1 VIDDV
6 FRAEWSRVVA
16 TLVGFCGDLHVA
28 EDAAQEAF
36 AIAAR
41 RWPVDGVPDVPR
53 AWLVTTARNRAID
66 LLRREQRQ
74 SEKLRQLD
82 PPREPA
88 EEEACVIADERLEL
102 IFLCCHPAL
111 APESRVALTLR
122 ALGGLETAEIARAFL
137 VTEEAMKRRL
147 TRARTKVRDAGIPFR
162 VPDEGVLPERL
173 DTVLAVLY
181 LVFNQ
186 GWGDG
191 RTDLAGEAIRL
202 TGVLDELLPAQP
214 EVTAL
219 RALMLLHDSRR
230 AARIRDGAIVPLAE
244 QDRRLWDGAQIA
256 AGRALLDRA
265 LARGARGP
273 YALQAAIAE
282 LQTAEPIDWV
292 EVRRLYDTL
301 LEVTG
306 SAVVALTEQDLHPV
320 DRLGR
325 RGAEPGRRRRRDRGA
340 GRCPRTRRRPGPR
353 GLPLL
358 ALDPRRAAAQAR
370 CPRRRASR
378 VRPGHRADHHR
389 HRAPLPRRPAATPV
403 AARPHS
409 AGYASS
415 KTEIATS
422 GW

>member
-1 VIDDV
+1 MIDGV
-6 FRAEWSRVVA
+6 FRAEWSRTVA

-41 RWPVDGVPDVPR
+41 RWPVDGVPEVPR

-66 LLRREQRQ
+66 LLRREQRHA
-74 SEKLRQLD
+74 EKLRQLD
-82 PPREPA
+82 PPRQAA
-88 EEEACVIADERLEL
+88 EEVSVIADERLEL

-111 APESRVALTLR
+111 APEARVALTLR

-137 VTEEAMKRRL
+137 VSEETMKRRL

-162 VPDEGVLPERL
+162 VPDEAVLPERL

-191 RTDLAGEAIRL
+191 RTDLAAEAIRL
-202 TGVLDELLPAQP
+202 TEVLDELLPAQP
-214 EVTAL
+214 ESTAL

-230 AARIRDGAIVPLAE
+230 AARIRGGEIVPLAE
-244 QDRRLWDGAQIA
+244 QDRSLWDGERIA
-256 AGRALLDRA
+256 AGRALLDQA

-282 LQTAEPIDWV
+282 LQTADPIDWV

-301 LEVTG
+301 LDQTG
-306 SAVVALTEQDLHPV
+306 SAVVALNRAVAVAETEGPAAALAIVDGLDLGDYRYLHSTRAELLR
-320 DRLGR
+320 RLGDRPAAKAAYDRAVALTTTDAER
-325 RGAEPGRRRRRDRGA
+325 RFLE
-340 GRCPRTRRRPGPR
+340 
-353 GLPLL
+353 
-358 ALDPRRAAAQAR
+358 
-370 CPRRRASR
+370 RRRAE
-378 VRPGHRADHHR
+378 V
-389 HRAPLPRRPAATPV
+389 
-403 AARPHS
+403 
-409 AGYASS
+409 
-415 KTEIATS
+415 
-422 GW
+422 